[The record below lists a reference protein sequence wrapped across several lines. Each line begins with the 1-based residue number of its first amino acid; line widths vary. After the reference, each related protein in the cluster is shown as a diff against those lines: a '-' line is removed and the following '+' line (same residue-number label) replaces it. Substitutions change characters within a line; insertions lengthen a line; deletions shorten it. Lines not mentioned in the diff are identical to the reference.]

1 MNRMLAFAAS
11 AIILLIC
18 LALGGAAIVQATP
31 VVLVPTFSM
40 PVAVVT
46 LVSAIAG
53 AIGSWGA
60 TGYATN
66 TAERHRIGL
75 AAVLP
80 TVAVAGTLLLLA
92 SVPALPAPR
101 AAAALLLG
109 ILAIISGLRCIEL
122 LSAGEPIG
130 FESHWGGLGGGSGG
144 WRLFPASALA
154 ILSLSFAGGTL
165 AVLVSEPT
173 ATTKSAKQIGTDTG
187 SEGSKSSNSANGTPA
202 SNTSAA
208 SNDTAPDNGSAA
220 GENVA
225 AGSNASAAQ

>member
-1 MNRMLAFAAS
+1 MKRFAAFGAS
-11 AIILLIC
+11 AVLLLIC
-18 LALGGAAIVQATP
+18 FALGGSAVAQVSPLA
-31 VVLVPTFSM
+31 LVPAFRL
-40 PVAVVT
+40 PIAVVT
-46 LVSAIAG
+46 LVAALAG
-53 AIGSWGA
+53 ALGTWGA
-60 TGYATN
+60 IGYATN

-80 TVAVAGTLLLLA
+80 TVAGAGTVLLLA

-109 ILAIISGLRCIEL
+109 TLAIIAGLRCIEL

-165 AVLVSEPT
+165 AVLVSEPI
-173 ATTKSAKQIGTDTG
+173 ATTKSTKQIGTDN
-187 SEGSKSSNSANGTPA
+187 GSKGSNSSDSANGIAA